1 MESQNKNLK
10 SIFLNFL
17 LLLALLFSVMGLYI
31 SLSFSEKISNQGKGS
46 NEDELIVEVQ
56 KLNQSIALLEEKV
69 SDQGTVIEE
78 LKKKL
83 AISLKEVDVTL
94 LKSDNKEV
102 LKSIK
107 KTSSATRLHVIQSGD
122 TFSKVA
128 KVYQVSLS
136 ALMKANQNLNPRA
149 LRVGQEIVIPVIA
162 E

>member
-1 MESQNKNLK
+1 M
-10 SIFLNFL
+10 
-17 LLLALLFSVMGLYI
+17 
-31 SLSFSEKISNQGKGS
+31 
-46 NEDELIVEVQ
+46 
-56 KLNQSIALLEEKV
+56 
-69 SDQGTVIEE
+69 
-78 LKKKL
+78 
-83 AISLKEVDVTL
+83 TL
-94 LKSDNKEV
+94 LKSDNKEA

>member
-83 AISLKEVDVTL
+83 AISLK
-94 LKSDNKEV
+94 
-102 LKSIK
+102 
-107 KTSSATRLHVIQSGD
+107 
-122 TFSKVA
+122 
-128 KVYQVSLS
+128 
-136 ALMKANQNLNPRA
+136 
-149 LRVGQEIVIPVIA
+149 
-162 E
+162 